1 MPSSATFWTL
11 MERWQV
17 PDDQALEL
25 IAYEGK
31 LPTTGKRP
39 RFKLSSTQ
47 AEIVSSLVEIDIAL
61 TAAGMDADWLRKPMS
76 DTDRA
81 PLDLLRAGAME
92 EVLGSLRKLTFE
104 ASLRR
109 KRRQRAAS
117 RGLKAD
123 VTPSAFPAIRHA
135 LGCRHGRRPNRY
147 PDSAP
152 V

>member
-61 TAAGMDADWLRKPMS
+61 TAAGMDAEWLRKPMS
-76 DTDRA
+76 DTDRT

-92 EVLGSLRKLTFE
+92 EVLGSLRKLMFE

-109 KRRQRAAS
+109 KRR
-117 RGLKAD
+117 
-123 VTPSAFPAIRHA
+123 
-135 LGCRHGRRPNRY
+135 
-147 PDSAP
+147 
-152 V
+152 

>member
-1 MPSSATFWTL
+1 VPSSATFWTL

-39 RFKLSSTQ
+39 RFKLSITQ

-61 TAAGMDADWLRKPMS
+61 TAAGMDAEWLRKPMS

-81 PLDLLRAGAME
+81 PLDLLRAGANGGGAGFAE
-92 EVLGSLRKLTFE
+92 EVNVRGV
-104 ASLRR
+104 
-109 KRRQRAAS
+109 AAS
-117 RGLKAD
+117 KTA
-123 VTPSAFPAIRHA
+123 VTRHFWRPKGRCQPLCFPRHA
-135 LGCRHGRRPNRY
+135 ARFRLSPWPTN
-147 PDSAP
+147 
-152 V
+152 